1 MRTPILFFGCAVL
14 LSGCFGDEQSEL
26 RAWMDG
32 VRKDTPIRVEK
43 VAKPKEFTPFE
54 YKVDGRLDPFD
65 SVKLTNLLQ
74 RLSDK
79 SSNGKKPDMNR
90 RREPLEAYPL
100 DALRMVGVMERG
112 KMTFA
117 LVMADKTLYEIKI
130 GNYVGQNFG
139 MVTKITES
147 EVFIKELAQDAAG
160 DWVERDATLQLQE
173 SGK

>member
-1 MRTPILFFGCAVL
+1 MRISILLLGCTAL
-14 LSGCFGDEQSEL
+14 LSGCFGDDQSEL
-26 RAWMDG
+26 RSWMDG
-32 VRKDTPIRVEK
+32 VRKDTPVRIEK
-43 VAKPKEFTPFE
+43 ISKPKDFAPFE

-65 SVKLTNLLQ
+65 NIKLTNLLQ

-79 SSNGKKPDMNR
+79 SSSGKRPDLNR
-90 RREPLEAYPL
+90 RRESLEAYPL
-100 DALRMVGVMERG
+100 DALKMVGVMERG

-117 LVMADKTLYEIKI
+117 LVMADKTLYEIKM

-147 EVFIKELAQDAAG
+147 EVLIKELAQDAAG
-160 DWVERDATLQLQE
+160 DWVERDASLQLQE